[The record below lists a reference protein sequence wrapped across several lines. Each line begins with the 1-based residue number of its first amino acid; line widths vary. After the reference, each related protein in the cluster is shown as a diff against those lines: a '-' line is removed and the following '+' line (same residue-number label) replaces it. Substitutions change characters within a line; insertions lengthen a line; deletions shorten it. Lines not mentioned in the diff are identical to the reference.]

1 MVTLGRDCHL
11 PIIILGDIDLL
22 GNGYHCW
29 VSYGVVS
36 QVGLHL
42 LTAIGTYTHHPSFV
56 SHTEDDMY
64 SIDLLMSLDISLDG
78 GGGSLDNLLKELV
91 YSVCGAATE

>member
-1 MVTLGRDCHL
+1 
-11 PIIILGDIDLL
+11 
-22 GNGYHCW
+22 
-29 VSYGVVS
+29 
-36 QVGLHL
+36 
-42 LTAIGTYTHHPSFV
+42 
-56 SHTEDDMY
+56 MY